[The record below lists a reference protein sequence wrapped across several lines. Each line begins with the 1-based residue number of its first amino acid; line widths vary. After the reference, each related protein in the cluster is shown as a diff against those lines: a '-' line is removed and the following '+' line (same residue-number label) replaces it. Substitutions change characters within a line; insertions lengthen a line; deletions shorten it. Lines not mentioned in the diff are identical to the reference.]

1 MAPGSIDTAPKAAG
15 QRPKPLM
22 SAAYVALLRGINVG
36 GKNRVPMADLV
47 ALVQAAGGRDVTT
60 YIHSGNAVFHATA
73 AVAARMPARLE
84 KALADRL
91 GLTVPVVV
99 RSATELRAI
108 AAGNPFLAEGA
119 DPTMLQVA
127 FLASKPD
134 AAHVASLAPDRSPP
148 DRVVV
153 RGSEAYLHL
162 PNGVGKTR
170 YTSAY
175 LDARLGTVGTLRNW
189 RTALALVD
197 LCGG

>member
-1 MAPGSIDTAPKAAG
+1 MKRPPSTLPSAGSATFEP
-15 QRPKPLM
+15 
-22 SAAYVALLRGINVG
+22 YVTLLRGINVG

-60 YIHSGNAVFHATA
+60 YIQSGNAVFHATA
-73 AVAARMPARLE
+73 AVASRMPSLLE

-99 RSATELRAI
+99 RSADALRAVS
-108 AAGNPFLAEGA
+108 AGNPFLSEGA
-119 DPTMLQVA
+119 DPALLHVA
-127 FLASKPD
+127 FLAAKPD
-134 AAHVASLAPDRSPP
+134 AAQAASLDPDRSPP

-153 RGSEAYLHL
+153 HGSEAYLHL

-189 RTALALVD
+189 RTVLALVD